1 MNLHLEKK
9 NFFLNE
15 LNLDDDHS
23 FLIYVGRLEEV
34 KRVIDFIEIIKNIKN
49 NQIKLIIVGK
59 GSRRYFDK

>member
-9 NFFLNE
+9 NFFKNE

-59 GSRRYFDK
+59 GSQEDI